1 MEVSCY
7 KACLVQQCCSP
18 RPVQLHLRKGTFS
31 QPIEKRL
38 PLVRDCSRSV
48 GVPEIALQAVVVQ
61 LEIIYFI
68 SFAR

>member
-1 MEVSCY
+1 MKVSCY

-18 RPVQLHLRKGTFS
+18 GPAQLHSTKGTFS

-38 PLVRDCSRSV
+38 PLVRGCSRSV

>member
-1 MEVSCY
+1 
-7 KACLVQQCCSP
+7 
-18 RPVQLHLRKGTFS
+18 VQLHSRKGTFS